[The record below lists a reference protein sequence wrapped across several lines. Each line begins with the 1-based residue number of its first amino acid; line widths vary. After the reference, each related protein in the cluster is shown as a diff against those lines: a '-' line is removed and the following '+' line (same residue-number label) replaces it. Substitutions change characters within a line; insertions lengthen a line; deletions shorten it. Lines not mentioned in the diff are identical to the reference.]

1 MNRVYLDHAATTP
14 VEPVVVKEME
24 RFFLK
29 DFGNASSIYSTGR
42 EAALSLDK
50 ARRVVARAINADEE
64 EIIFTSGGT
73 ESDNLALVGVAMAS
87 RPKNHIITTRIEHH
101 AILRTCEWLEKNGF
115 SVTYLDVDK
124 QGLVDPGDVEKKI
137 TSRTCLVSVMMVN
150 NEIGT
155 IQPIGEIGR
164 ICRKRGVCF
173 HTDAVQGYGKLPID
187 VRKMNI
193 DLLSASGH
201 KIYGPKGVGML
212 YVRKGVKIAPMVHG
226 GNQEGGIRAGTE
238 NLPGI
243 MGFAKATEI
252 SLKVMEEEAGRLA
265 GLRDY
270 LIKRVLE
277 IPHTHLNGH
286 PRKRLPG
293 NAHFRF
299 DYIEGEALI
308 LKLDAHGIEGSTG
321 SACSSRE
328 LKPSHVLTALGL
340 KAHQTHGSLRLTL
353 GRHTTKGEVDRA
365 VKAIRKVVGELR
377 EISPYRKGWKDI
389 EKDKGG
395 KECTARR

>member
-1 MNRVYLDHAATTP
+1 MDRVYLDHAATTP
-14 VEPVVVKEME
+14 VEPTVVKEME
-24 RFFLK
+24 RFLLK
-29 DFGNASSIYSTGR
+29 EFGNASSIYSTGR
-42 EAALSLDK
+42 EAALALDR
-50 ARRVVARAINADEE
+50 ARRIVARAINAEEE

-73 ESDNLALVGVAMAS
+73 ESDNLALLGVAMAN

-101 AILRTCEWLEKNGF
+101 AILRTCEWLERNGF
-115 SVTYLDVDK
+115 EVTYLDVDK
-124 QGLVDPGDVEKKI
+124 QGLVNPRDVEKAI
-137 TSRTCLVSVMMVN
+137 TRKTCLVSVMMVN

-155 IQPIGEIGR
+155 VQPISEMGK
-164 ICRKRGVCF
+164 ICREKGVYF

-187 VRKMNI
+187 VRKMDI

-212 YVRKGVKIAPMVHG
+212 YVRKGVRIAPLVHG
-226 GNQEGGIRAGTE
+226 GNQEGGKRAGTE

-252 SLKVMEEEAGRLA
+252 SLKVMKEEGKLLA

-270 LIKRVLE
+270 LIRRVLE
-277 IPHTHLNGH
+277 IPDSHLNGH
-286 PRKRLPG
+286 PKKRLQG

-353 GRHTTKGEVDRA
+353 GRHTTRKDVDRV
-365 VKAIRKVVGELR
+365 VKAIRQVVEELR
-377 EISPYRKGWKDI
+377 EISPYRKGWKGI
-389 EKDKGG
+389 EKNGG
-395 KECTARR
+395 KECTAGK

>member
-1 MNRVYLDHAATTP
+1 MDRVYLDHAATTP
-14 VEPVVVKEME
+14 VEPGVVREME
-24 RFFLK
+24 RFFLR

-42 EAALSLDK
+42 EAALALDK
-50 ARRVVARAINADEE
+50 ARRVVARAINADEG

-73 ESDNLALVGVAMAS
+73 ESDNLALVGVAMANK
-87 RPKNHIITTRIEHH
+87 PKNHIITTKIEHH

-115 SVTYLDVDK
+115 RVTYLDVDK
-124 QGLVDPGDVEKKI
+124 QGLVNPRGVEKAI
-137 TSRTCLVSVMMVN
+137 TSKTCLVSVMMVN

-155 IQPIGEIGR
+155 IQPIEEIGR
-164 ICRKRGVCF
+164 MCREKGVYF
-173 HTDAVQGYGKLPID
+173 HTDAVQGYGKIPID
-187 VRKMNI
+187 VKKMNV

-212 YVRKGVKIAPMVHG
+212 YVRKGVRIAPMIYG
-226 GNQEGGIRAGTE
+226 GNQEEGIRAGTE

-243 MGFAKATEI
+243 MGFAKASEI
-252 SLKVMEEEAGRLA
+252 SLKGMKEEALQLA

-270 LIKRVLE
+270 MIRRVLE
-277 IPHTHLNGH
+277 IPDSHLNGH
-286 PRKRLPG
+286 PKKRLPG

-328 LKPSHVLTALGL
+328 LKPSHVLMALGL
-340 KAHQTHGSLRLTL
+340 KPHQTHGSLRLTL
-353 GRHTTKGEVDRA
+353 GRHTTKRDIDKTI
-365 VKAIRKVVGELR
+365 KAIRKVVGELR
-377 EISPYRKGWKDI
+377 EISPYREGWEDI

-395 KECTARR
+395 KGCTARK

>member
-14 VEPVVVKEME
+14 VEPAVVKEME

-50 ARRVVARAINADEE
+50 ARRVVARAINADEG
-64 EIIFTSGGT
+64 EIVFTSGGT
-73 ESDNLALVGVAMAS
+73 ESDNLALVGVAMAN
-87 RPKNHIITTRIEHH
+87 RPRNHIITTRIEHH
-101 AILRTCEWLEKNGF
+101 AILRTCEWLERNGF
-115 SVTYLDVDK
+115 GVTYLDVDK
-124 QGLVDPGDVEKKI
+124 QGLVNPKDVEKAI
-137 TSRTCLVSVMMVN
+137 TGKTCMVSVMMVN

-155 IQPIGEIGR
+155 VQPISEIGK
-164 ICRKRGVCF
+164 ICRKKGVYF
-173 HTDAVQGYGKLPID
+173 HTDAVQGYGKIPID
-187 VRKMNI
+187 VKKMNI

-226 GNQEGGIRAGTE
+226 GNQEEGMRAGTE

-252 SLKVMEEEAGRLA
+252 SLKVMKEEAGRLT

-270 LIKRVLE
+270 LIRRVLE

-340 KAHQTHGSLRLTL
+340 KPHQTHGSLRLTL
-353 GRHTTKGEVDRA
+353 GRHTTKREVDRA
-365 VKAIRKVVGELR
+365 TKAIRKVVGELR
-377 EISPYRKGWKDI
+377 KISPYGKGWKDI

-395 KECTARR
+395 KECTARK